1 MRGILSRG
9 RHAVDGVHMCRQVL
23 IVSYAF
29 FMTMRGNGLAG
40 TGSRMTRGRQ
50 SIPTG
55 AGSAGSPAARK
66 HVRGIAQQG
75 LPVR

>member
-1 MRGILSRG
+1 
-9 RHAVDGVHMCRQVL
+9 
-23 IVSYAF
+23 
-29 FMTMRGNGLAG
+29 MTMRGNGLAG

-50 SIPTG
+50 FIPTG